1 MSRGFQ
7 FCNLHYLNINDGNDV
22 TLPHITLSNKYT
34 VMAGTPEKM
43 VEYILDSCVDCR
55 EDVESG

>member
-1 MSRGFQ
+1 MSRGFT
-7 FCNLHYLNINDGNDV
+7 FCNFHYLNINDNI
-22 TLPHITLSNKYT
+22 TLPPITLSNKYT